1 MPADEPTA
9 TGGSPATR
17 DSLSSL
23 SEKTLT
29 LRAVSPTDILPEKR
43 VDVGNETPKPQ
54 SKAPSS
60 RGASKPSSF
69 KHRTGDDS
77 RPTSR
82 SASFRPEFSYDPNVP
97 QVWHRFGTPR
107 AHTCLTYLWDM
118 RCANLP
124 SHCRRQDDAHVE
136 AARIG
141 EMPAQKLD
149 KSLSKG
155 KMGAKSFRR
164 YILLT
169 YCR

>member
-9 TGGSPATR
+9 TGGSPPTR
-17 DSLSSL
+17 DGSSL

-60 RGASKPSSF
+60 RDASKPSSF

-82 SASFRPEFSYDPNVP
+82 SAGFRPEFSYDPNVP
-97 QVWHRFGTPR
+97 QVWHRFDTPR
-107 AHTCLTYLWDM
+107 AHTCLAYLWLGYVM
-118 RCANLP
+118 SCANLP
-124 SHCRRQDDAHVE
+124 SHCRRQDNAHVE

-149 KSLSKG
+149 KKLSKG

-164 YILLT
+164 SID
-169 YCR
+169 